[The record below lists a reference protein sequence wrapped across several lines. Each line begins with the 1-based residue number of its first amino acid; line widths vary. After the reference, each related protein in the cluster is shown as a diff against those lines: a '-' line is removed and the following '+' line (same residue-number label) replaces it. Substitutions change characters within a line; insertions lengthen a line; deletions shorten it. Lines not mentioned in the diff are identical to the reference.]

1 MTDELT
7 WQEKRDA
14 GIKASKLKKQE
25 REKSSRIDDLE
36 SEVESLRQEVMA
48 LKKAHNNLLT
58 LLEKGSNS
66 QLGRTSTTYT
76 SFYVGEF

>member
-25 REKSSRIDDLE
+25 QEKFSRLE
-36 SEVESLRQEVMA
+36 SEVESLRREVMA

-58 LLEKGSNS
+58 LLEKDSRS
-66 QLGRTSTTYT
+66 STTYT
-76 SFYVGEF
+76 SFFVAEF